1 MHAAKIKKDAQD
13 IHWEETYKK
22 NLANNLSKD
31 LLIQIQRDKVENE
44 MKQSLEK
51 IGHKSSA
58 LVG

>member
-13 IHWEETYKK
+13 IHREETYKK

-31 LLIQIQRDKVENE
+31 LLIQMQRDKVENE